1 MNKHNPD
8 VLSCLANLS
17 NDEVFTPPEIV
28 NKMLDMLPQELFES
42 SETTF
47 LDPCCKTGVFLR
59 EIAKRLLKNQ
69 MPGYEKVI
77 ESINQKAENDEELS
91 TDDVCFKKELQ
102 QTIDHIFHKQL
113 FGIAITEM
121 TSLVSRRSVYC
132 SKSPNYKY
140 SISHFDNAE
149 GNIRF
154 KRINHTW
161 VNGKCKFCGAN
172 EEQYSR
178 GESLETH
185 AYEWIHTENPEGI
198 FNMKFDVII
207 SNPPYQLSDGS
218 GGSTDAAMPIYQK
231 FIEKAFVLQPKYA
244 SMIVPSKWM
253 VGGRGLQNFRE
264 KMMNNKNIRFIY
276 DYEDSSECFNG
287 LHIDGGVNY
296 FLWDRDYKGVTEY
309 VYKPKNEKEIKT
321 KRYLKTENFDIIIR
335 DSRRQS
341 IIEKATI
348 ENNSF
353 TKIVSPRKPF
363 NINTDLFNCPN
374 KYPELNL
381 KEKIYSNSVLI
392 WGVKGLK
399 GGAKRIQG
407 FVKKDAIQKNIQW
420 VSKYKLF
427 ISKAYSTDAIEFPKL
442 IEADQNVICTETF
455 LVIGPFDNKYEQQ
468 NCLSYTE
475 TKFFKTLLFFGRGTM
490 QVSQEVF
497 RFVPLQDFSKP
508 WTDEELYKKYKFTQ
522 EEIDFIESMI
532 RPMEKVTA

>member
-178 GESLETH
+178 GDSLETH

-207 SNPPYQLSDGS
+207 SNPPYQLSDGGNGKS
-218 GGSTDAAMPIYQK
+218 AKPIYHH
-231 FIEKAFVLQPKYA
+231 FVLQAKKMQPRYL
-244 SMIVPSKWM
+244 SMIIPSRWFT
-253 VGGRGLQNFRE
+253 GGKGLDDFRN
-264 KMMNNKNIRFIY
+264 KMLNDQSIRKLV
-276 DYEDSSECFNG
+276 DYENFKDVFPG
-287 LHIDGGVNY
+287 VDLAGGACY
-296 FLWDRDYKGVTEY
+296 FLWDRDNKGKCEVINQTNDSFESAL
-309 VYKPKNEKEIKT
+309 
-321 KRYLKTENFDIIIR
+321 RYLNEYETFIR
-335 DSRRQS
+335 QNKAIS
-341 IIEKATI
+341 IVK
-348 ENNSF
+348 
-353 TKIVSPRKPF
+353 KIVNQNKIFLNTRVSSRKPF
-363 NINTDLFNCPN
+363 GLATNYEPT
-374 KYPELNL
+374 
-381 KEKIYSNSVLI
+381 S
-392 WGVKGLK
+392 KG
-399 GGAKRIQG
+399 IPCH
-407 FVKKDAIQKNIQW
+407 FIQKIGLRFASSRDVYDPLNILDKW
-420 VSKYKLF
+420 KFL
-427 ISKAYSTDAIEFPKL
+427 IPKAPIAGQT
-442 IEADQNVICTETF
+442 
-455 LVIGPFDNKYEQQ
+455 
-468 NCLSYTE
+468 
-475 TKFFKTLLFFGRGTM
+475 
-490 QVSQEVF
+490 
-497 RFVPLQDFSKP
+497 DFSKP
-508 WTDEELYKKYKFTQ
+508 VGFYYDGNTRIAKPGECCSESWIVAGAFDTKEETLYFKSFILTKIARFLLLQTVVSQDVTKKNFCFVPDLGTYKQVYTDEILRKMWNISNKEWEYIDSRIC
-522 EEIDFIESMI
+522 EIG
-532 RPMEKVTA
+532 VTA

>member
-178 GESLETH
+178 GDSLETH

-207 SNPPYQLSDGS
+207 SNPPYQLSDGGGAQTESSS
-218 GGSTDAAMPIYQK
+218 GSAIPLYQK
-231 FIEKAFVLQPKYA
+231 FVQQSKKLKPRYL
-244 SMIVPSKWM
+244 SMIIPARWFS
-253 VGGRGLQNFRE
+253 GGRNLDEFRDE
-264 KMMNNKNIRFIY
+264 MLNEGKLSKLVDFS
-276 DYEDSSECFNG
+276 DSRECFPG
-287 LHIDGGVNY
+287 VDIAGGVCY
-296 FLWDRDYKGVTEY
+296 FLWERDYKGICLV
-309 VYKPKNEKEIKT
+309 V
-321 KRYLKTENFDIIIR
+321 
-335 DSRRQS
+335 
-341 IIEKATI
+341 
-348 ENNSF
+348 NSF
-353 TKIVSPRKPF
+353 
-363 NINTDLFNCPN
+363 
-374 KYPELNL
+374 
-381 KEKIYSNSVLI
+381 
-392 WGVKGLK
+392 
-399 GGAKRIQG
+399 
-407 FVKKDAIQKNIQW
+407 KNQE
-420 VSKYKLF
+420 F
-427 ISKAYSTDAIEFPKL
+427 ISKRFLNEFPVFVRYAPAVEIIHKVSMYTNTFMDQIVYSSKPFGFRSFEEGLKKSFKGAISLYGSKGISYVKRIDVRTNSNL
-442 IEADQNVICTETF
+442 IDLWKVIMSKASAEHAGQTDKEGRKRIVSKIEVLPPGMICSESYLLLGT
-455 LVIGPFDNKYEQQ
+455 FDNKSCACNLKNYIKTNFVRFLLSTILLTQ
-468 NCLSYTE
+468 NIAKD
-475 TKFFKTLLFFGRGTM
+475 KFC
-490 QVSQEVF
+490 
-497 RFVPLQDFSKP
+497 FVPLQDFSKP

-532 RPMEKVTA
+532 RPMEKETA